1 MHQEVNCDSNIV
13 GRGVCRLWLQFSLR
27 CGFAKKLLFLVW
39 FLVCKNTW
47 FSV

>member
-13 GRGVCRLWLQFSLR
+13 GQFSLR